1 MTAGK
6 STPSKRGKKQ
16 TRRITKQ
23 VIDWLSAE
31 AKTAGEAL
39 LVWDSELKGYIVRAG
54 KSGQVSGVIQWWR
67 GGKSGKATRHT
78 VCHYGQPAPAG
89 AMVDGKPLPA
99 GRIVTAELMR
109 KLCAAEIARVKAGIN
124 PQQERRQAAQRM
136 QGATLGQA
144 VERYLGEA
152 GKGRKSWDQTRRAL
166 EFELS
171 PQGAAHE
178 LANRLL
184 GELKRKDFVNLRDKI
199 SSRSESTCRAVF
211 AHLRPLMTW
220 ALDRDLIGENPL
232 KGIKPPSP
240 PASRDRI
247 LDDAELQQ
255 VWGATELLPHPMGAI
270 YRLLILLGQRREEV
284 AEMAWSELNVD
295 RAAWIIPAGRA
306 KNKHEHVV
314 DLSPR
319 ALAIISAVPRH
330 LANDRVFPYGVDFW
344 EAKKRLDAHIAG
356 ALGKSLPAWRTH
368 DLRRTFATGLAG
380 MGYPPHVVERCINHR
395 SGAAGGMVAVYQR
408 HEYRTERK
416 AAFAAWAS
424 HVEALTTGKSDAVPL
439 RQASNG

>member
-1 MTAGK
+1 MTAEK
-6 STPSKRGKKQ
+6 STSQTRGKKQ
-16 TRRITKQ
+16 TRKITTQ
-23 VIDWLSAE
+23 VVDWLSAE
-31 AKTAGEAL
+31 AKAAGEAL
-39 LVWDSELKGYIVRAG
+39 LVWDCELKGFGIRAG
-54 KSGQVSGVIQWWR
+54 KSGQVSAHVQWWR
-67 GGKSGKATRHT
+67 GGKDGKATRHT

-99 GRIVTAELMR
+99 GRIVTTVLMR
-109 KLCAAEIARVKAGIN
+109 KLCAAEIARVKAGID

-136 QGATLGQA
+136 HGATLGQA

-178 LANRLL
+178 LVARPFA
-184 GELKRKDFVNLRDKI
+184 ELRRKDFVNLRDKI

-232 KGIKPPSP
+232 KGVRPPAP

-247 LDDAELQQ
+247 LDDAELAA
-255 VWGATELLPHPMGAI
+255 VWGATEILPHPMGAI

-314 DLSPR
+314 DLSPQ
-319 ALAIISAVPRH
+319 ALAIIAAVPRH
-330 LANDRVFPYGVDFW
+330 LGNDRVFPHGVDFF
-344 EAKKRLDAHIAG
+344 EAKKRIDAHAAG

-380 MGYPPHVVERCINHR
+380 MGYPPHIVERCINHR

-408 HEYRTERK
+408 HEYRAERK
-416 AAFAAWAS
+416 AAFAAWGS
-424 HVEALTTGKSDAVPL
+424 HVEALITCKSDTELL